1 MVETGIMH
9 TEIVYNESKTSRYRL
24 TKIWDAS
31 KPRAMVLMTNAS
43 TADVVSIDYTTLYT
57 IKNLDAI
64 GFGGVD
70 ILNMSSLITVKLEI
84 PKYGEIME
92 ESENITHIVNAAEKA
107 DKILIAWG
115 KLGENNKKVRLLQLK
130 ILDQL
135 KQYEEKIY
143 GITNDL
149 TSDSLY
155 HPLAPQIRFE
165 WILTPYEFPKPQP
178 PAEEVKETKAT
189 KNKKSHRA
197 DGADLPLPETM
208 PETEN
213 TDESA

>member
-9 TEIVYNESKTSRYRL
+9 TEIVYNESKTRRYRL

-92 ESENITHIVNAAEKA
+92 ESENLTHILSTAEKA

-130 ILDQL
+130 ILEQL

-149 TSDSLY
+149 TSNDLY

-165 WILTPYEFPKPQP
+165 WILKPYEFPKPQP
-178 PAEEVKETKAT
+178 EASEVKQSKTAKS
-189 KNKKSHRA
+189 KKSHRA
-197 DGADLPLPETM
+197 DTDDLPLPES
-208 PETEN
+208 EN

>member
-1 MVETGIMH
+1 MVETGTMH
-9 TEIVYNESKTSRYRL
+9 TEIVYNESKTRRYRL
-24 TKIWDAS
+24 SKTWDDS
-31 KPRAMVLMTNAS
+31 KPRAMVLMTNAG

-92 ESENITHIVNAAEKA
+92 EGENISHILSTAEKI

-130 ILDQL
+130 ILEQL
-135 KQYEEKIY
+135 KQYENKIY

-149 TSDSLY
+149 TSNDLY

-165 WILTPYEFPKPQP
+165 WILKPYEFPKPQS
-178 PAEEVKETKAT
+178 ATEEVKQSKTA
-189 KNKKSHRA
+189 KNKKSQRP
-197 DGADLPLPETM
+197 DGADVPLSEIEPVPES
-208 PETEN
+208 TEN
-213 TDESA
+213 T